1 MINLDKYLVDN
12 GPYATDRLA
21 PQELA
26 QFIDGYNDIQ
36 REIADRDRVQCPKP
50 KTSSTLKLLSD
61 QITKHDKT
69 SKEYGI
75 NQYGL
80 ALAQSDA
87 SNVVNVCSFATDGC
101 RRACIAEFGKGGIPS
116 VKFARTVK
124 AIALHRMPEL
134 FIKRLASEI
143 KAKVAL
149 EGEIFC
155 RLNDYSDLRW
165 ELIAPSLFDIDGVTY
180 WDYTKHP
187 RRDVSKLDNYTVVF
201 SAHEKFQD
209 SKIPSLSSRYD
220 GVAVVFSDYPTFTT
234 YKETPVKLG
243 IHDNLAD
250 MTSDGFTVIALKA
263 KGKART
269 DSSGFVRILN

>member
-87 SNVVNVCSFATDGC
+87 SHVVNVCSFATDGC

-269 DSSGFVRILN
+269 DSSGFIRILN

>member
-36 REIADRDRVQCPKP
+36 REIAIRDGVKCPKP

-87 SNVVNVCSFATDGC
+87 SHVVNVCSFATDGC

-116 VKFARTVK
+116 VKFARTVET
-124 AIALHRMPEL
+124 IALHRMPEL

-269 DSSGFVRILN
+269 DSSGFVRVLN

>member
-87 SNVVNVCSFATDGC
+87 SHVVNVCSFATDGC

-124 AIALHRMPEL
+124 TIALHRMPEL

-220 GVAVVFSDYPTFTT
+220 GVAVVFSDYPTFSH
-234 YKETPVKLG
+234 YQETPVKLG

-250 MTSDGFTVIALKA
+250 MTKDGFTVIALKA

-269 DSSGFVRILN
+269 DSSVFVRIIN

>member
-87 SNVVNVCSFATDGC
+87 SHVVNVCSFATDG
-101 RRACIAEFGKGGIPS
+101 G
-116 VKFARTVK
+116 
-124 AIALHRMPEL
+124 
-134 FIKRLASEI
+134 
-143 KAKVAL
+143 
-149 EGEIFC
+149 
-155 RLNDYSDLRW
+155 
-165 ELIAPSLFDIDGVTY
+165 
-180 WDYTKHP
+180 
-187 RRDVSKLDNYTVVF
+187 
-201 SAHEKFQD
+201 
-209 SKIPSLSSRYD
+209 
-220 GVAVVFSDYPTFTT
+220 
-234 YKETPVKLG
+234 
-243 IHDNLAD
+243 
-250 MTSDGFTVIALKA
+250 
-263 KGKART
+263 
-269 DSSGFVRILN
+269 

>member
-12 GPYATDRLA
+12 GPYNTDRLT

-26 QFIDGYNDIQ
+26 QFVDGYNQIQ
-36 REIADRDRVQCPKP
+36 HEIADRDGVKCPKD
-50 KTSSTLKLLSD
+50 KTSSTLKILSD
-61 QITKHDKT
+61 QISKHNKT
-69 SKEYGI
+69 SEEYGI

-87 SNVVNVCSFATDGC
+87 SNEVNVCSFATDGC

-124 AIALHRMPEL
+124 TIALHRMPRL
-134 FIKRLASEI
+134 FVKRLASEI

-149 EGEIFC
+149 EGEIYM

-165 ELIAPSLFDIDGVTY
+165 ELIAPSLFAIDGVTY

-187 RRDVSKLDNYTVVF
+187 RRNLSKLDNYTVVY
-201 SAHEKFQD
+201 SASERFND
-209 SKIPSLSSRYD
+209 DKIPGLANRYD

-263 KGKART
+263 KGKARS
-269 DSSGFVRILN
+269 DKSGFVRVLN

>member
-36 REIADRDRVQCPKP
+36 RDIADRDRVQCPKP

-87 SNVVNVCSFATDGC
+87 SHVVNVCSFATDGC

>member
-87 SNVVNVCSFATDGC
+87 SHVVNVCSFATDGC

-250 MTSDGFTVIALKA
+250 MTSDGFTVIAVKA

-269 DSSGFVRILN
+269 DSSGFDRVLN

>member
-1 MINLDKYLVDN
+1 MRPKDKT
-12 GPYATDRLA
+12 A
-21 PQELA
+21 
-26 QFIDGYNDIQ
+26 
-36 REIADRDRVQCPKP
+36 
-50 KTSSTLKLLSD
+50 STLKLLSD

-87 SNVVNVCSFATDGC
+87 SGIVNVCSFATDGC

-124 AIALHRMPEL
+124 TIALHRMPQL

-143 KAKVAL
+143 RAKVAL
-149 EGEIFC
+149 ESEVYM

-180 WDYTKHP
+180 WDYSKHP
-187 RRDVSKLDNYTVVF
+187 RRNVKDIDNYTVVF

-209 SKIPSLSSRYD
+209 SKIPSLASRYD

-250 MTSDGFTVIALKA
+250 MTKDGFTVIALKA

-269 DSSGFVRILN
+269 DSSGFVRVLN

>member
-12 GPYATDRLA
+12 GPYDTDRLT

-26 QFIDGYNDIQ
+26 QFIDGYNQIQ
-36 REIADRDRVQCPKP
+36 REIAIRDNVRCPKD
-50 KTSSTLKLLSD
+50 KTPSTLKILSD

-87 SNVVNVCSFATDGC
+87 SDVVNVCSFATDGC
-101 RRACIAEFGKGGIPS
+101 RRACIAEFGKGGIPN

-124 AIALHRMPEL
+124 TIALHRMPGL

-143 KAKVAL
+143 KSKVAL

-165 ELIAPSLFDIDGVTY
+165 ELIAPTLFDIDGVTY
-180 WDYTKHP
+180 WDYSKHP
-187 RRDVSKLDNYTVVF
+187 RRNVKDIDNYTVVY
-201 SAHEKFQD
+201 SASERFND
-209 SKIPSLSSRYD
+209 DKIPSLSSRYD

-250 MTSDGFTVIALKA
+250 MTKDGFTVIALKA

-269 DSSGFVRILN
+269 DSSGFVRVLN

>member
-12 GPYATDRLA
+12 GPYDTDRLA

-87 SNVVNVCSFATDGC
+87 SDVVNVCSFATDGC

>member
-87 SNVVNVCSFATDGC
+87 SHVVNVCSFATDGC

-165 ELIAPSLFDIDGVTY
+165 ELIAPSLFEIDGVTY
-180 WDYTKHP
+180 WEYTKHP

>member
-1 MINLDKYLVDN
+1 MINLDKYLIDN
-12 GPYATDRLA
+12 GPYDTDRLT

-26 QFIDGYNDIQ
+26 QFIDGYNEIQ
-36 REIADRDRVQCPKP
+36 REISIRDNVRCPKD

-69 SKEYGI
+69 SEEYGI

-80 ALAQSDA
+80 ALAQA
-87 SNVVNVCSFATDGC
+87 SVSNEVNVCSFKTTGC
-101 RRACIAEFGKGGIPS
+101 ETACIAEHGKGGIPS

-124 AIALHRMPEL
+124 TIALHRMPGL

-165 ELIAPSLFDIDGVTY
+165 ELIAPSLFNIDGVTY

-187 RRDVSKLDNYTVVF
+187 RRNVKDIDNYTVVY
-201 SAHEKFQD
+201 SAHERFND
-209 SKIPSLSSRYD
+209 DKIPGLASQYN

-250 MTSDGFTVIALKA
+250 MTRDGFTVIALKA
-263 KGKART
+263 KGKARS
-269 DSSGFVRILN
+269 DSSGFVRVLN